1 MSNYHDPLKDI
12 DPEEFIRQRKERY
25 ETAQQ
30 EFVRVFSAKGDIV
43 AGEMLTTD
51 NETVKP
57 YIKVDVDASLKALER
72 LSGYLDNLQPRDTYE
87 LESGEILFNVHKPEK
102 CAGRPCAIH
111 GASEHPLAE
120 KPRSWKHGQIYRTCE
135 HGVEHPDFDSLA
147 YLLDR
152 QGWLFAQHRC
162 CEGKCC
168 GIPEVVDI

>member
-30 EFVRVFSAKGDIV
+30 EFVRVFTAKGDIA
-43 AGEMLTTD
+43 AGDMVSHED
-51 NETVKP
+51 VK
-57 YIKVDVDASLKALER
+57 R
-72 LSGYLDNLQPRDTYE
+72 RYE

-102 CAGRPCAIH
+102 CAGRSCAIH

-152 QGWLFAQHRC
+152 QGWLFAQHWC
-162 CEGKCC
+162 CAGKCC
-168 GIPEVVDI
+168 GIPEVVEIDNDSS